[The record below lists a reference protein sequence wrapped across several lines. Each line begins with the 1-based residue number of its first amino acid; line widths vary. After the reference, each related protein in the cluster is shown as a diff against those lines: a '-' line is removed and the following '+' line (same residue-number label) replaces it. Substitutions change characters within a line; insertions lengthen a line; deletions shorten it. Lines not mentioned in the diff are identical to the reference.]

1 MREIKQVH
9 WVPDWGQA
17 RIEGMV
23 EGRPDWCISRQR
35 TWGVPIALFVHKETA
50 ELHPESERL
59 IEEVAQLVEQQGVE
73 AWFSLD
79 PKDILGADAEQY
91 EKVHDTLDVWFD
103 SGVTHACVLERWESL
118 HTPADL
124 YLEGSDQHRG
134 WFQSSLL
141 ASVAIHDHAP
151 YKQVLTHGFTVDA
164 DGRKMSKSVGNV
176 VSPQKVMKN
185 LGADII
191 RLWVAATDYRG
202 EMSVSEEI
210 LKRTSDA
217 YRRIRNTARFLL
229 SNLNGFDP
237 AENMVAPADMIELD
251 RWAVDRALQLQEEIK
266 AAYTDYQFHLIY
278 QKVLNFC
285 GNEMGGFYLDI
296 IKDRQYTT
304 QEDSFARR
312 SCQSAMYHIIE
323 AMVRWLAPITS
334 FTADELWQHMPG
346 ERGESVFTEGWYQGL
361 FTLDENDPMDRSFWA
376 QVIAARTAVA
386 KQMEQLRADGAIG
399 SSLDAEL
406 DLYCDEGLY
415 AVLTKLEDELRFVHI
430 TSYARLHPLA
440 EKPEQAVATDLEGL
454 FVTVTASEHN
464 KCARCWHRREDVGSN
479 SDHPELCGR
488 CVTNVDGDGEPRRF
502 A

>member
-1 MREIKQVH
+1 
-9 WVPDWGQA
+9 
-17 RIEGMV
+17 
-23 EGRPDWCISRQR
+23 
-35 TWGVPIALFVHKETA
+35 
-50 ELHPESERL
+50 
-59 IEEVAQLVEQQGVE
+59 
-73 AWFSLD
+73 
-79 PKDILGADAEQY
+79 
-91 EKVHDTLDVWFD
+91 
-103 SGVTHACVLERWESL
+103 
-118 HTPADL
+118 
-124 YLEGSDQHRG
+124 
-134 WFQSSLL
+134 
-141 ASVAIHDHAP
+141 
-151 YKQVLTHGFTVDA
+151 
-164 DGRKMSKSVGNV
+164 
-176 VSPQKVMKN
+176 
-185 LGADII
+185 
-191 RLWVAATDYRG
+191 
-202 EMSVSEEI
+202 MSVSEEI

-323 AMVRWLAPITS
+323 SMVRWLAPITS

-346 ERGESVFTEGWYQGL
+346 ERGESVFTEVWYEGL
-361 FTLDENDPMDRSFWA
+361 FSLDAADDMDREFWTR
-376 QVIAARTAVA
+376 VIAARTAVA

-430 TSYARLHPLA
+430 TSYARLHPLV